1 MENLNTLLELAK
13 KAYLKG
19 FNNDKEEFELY
30 LNKQYIDY
38 TYAKGILSN
47 LTLSEYKRLERLLAM
62 ALDYEM
68 AEEEKEQG
76 MWGTTPKEFLDAL
89 DDESKLADMTFDVL
103 LYGVH
108 MGVMSKLQLDTTDLE
123 EEYEMIVPHNLEEI
137 VNDISLSD
145 VDGIELM

>member
-1 MENLNTLLELAK
+1 MENLNKLLELAK

-38 TYAKGILSN
+38 QYAKDVLYN
-47 LTLSEYKRLERLLAM
+47 LTLIEYKRLERLLAT

-108 MGVMSKLQLDTTDLE
+108 MGVINKLQLDTTDLE

-145 VDGIELM
+145 MDGIELM

>member
-1 MENLNTLLELAK
+1 MENLNKLLELAK

-38 TYAKGILSN
+38 PYAKDVLSN
-47 LTLSEYKRLERLLAM
+47 LTLSEYKRLERLLAT

-145 VDGIELM
+145 MDDIELM

>member
-1 MENLNTLLELAK
+1 MENLNKLLELAK

-38 TYAKGILSN
+38 QYAKDVLSN
-47 LTLSEYKRLERLLAM
+47 LTLIEYKRLERLLAT

-68 AEEEKEQG
+68 AEEEKGQG

-108 MGVMSKLQLDTTDLE
+108 MGVISKLQLDATYLE

-145 VDGIELM
+145 MDGIELM

>member
-1 MENLNTLLELAK
+1 MENLNKLLELTK

-19 FNNDKEEFELY
+19 FNNGKDEFELY

-38 TYAKGILSN
+38 SYAKDVLSS
-47 LTLSEYKRLERLLAM
+47 LTLIEYKWLERLIAT

-68 AEEEKEQG
+68 AEGDKEQG

-89 DDESKLADMTFDVL
+89 DDANKLADMTFDVL
-103 LYGVH
+103 LYVIH
-108 MGVMSKLQLDTTDLE
+108 MSVMSKLQLDTTNLE
-123 EEYEMIVPHNLEEI
+123 EEYEMTVPNNLDEI

-145 VDGIELM
+145 MEGIELM